1 VIVHQSNVI
10 QIFNMGTFYI
20 CPTPIGNLQDISQ
33 RLLNTL
39 SIVDVVYA
47 EDTRVAK
54 KLLSHLNLKK
64 DVRSYFKGNEIKK
77 VSEISKLL
85 SENKSVAM
93 ISDAGTP
100 LISDPGNVLIKQLI
114 EDSCEIVS
122 IPGPSS
128 VLVAL
133 TLSGFDIDRFTF
145 LGFIPKSG
153 KERSNFYNLIS
164 EASHPLVCFTS
175 PNRLMNDLKEFVSRN
190 LQNEIVVCRELT
202 KKFES
207 IYRGTAQELLNDI
220 PENKYKGEVTLVIG
234 KSDKLKTLDIDI
246 ENFAN
251 KLIEFQVP
259 KREIAKIISSLNKET
274 VNKIYDAIKNL

>member
-1 VIVHQSNVI
+1 
-10 QIFNMGTFYI
+10 MGTFYI
-20 CPTPIGNLQDISQ
+20 CPTPIGNLEDISK
-33 RLLNTL
+33 RLVNTL
-39 SIVDVVYA
+39 SKVDVVYA

-64 DVRSYFKGNEIKK
+64 DVKSYFKGNEIKK
-77 VSEISKLL
+77 ISEISNFLND
-85 SENKSVAM
+85 NKSVAL

-100 LISDPGNVLIKQLI
+100 LISDPGNMLIKKLV
-114 EDSCEIVS
+114 EDNFEIIS

-133 TLSGFDIDRFTF
+133 TLSGFEIDQFTF

-153 KERSNFYNLIS
+153 KERSSFYNLIS
-164 EASHPLVCFTS
+164 QASHPLVCFTS
-175 PNRLMNDLKEFVSRN
+175 PNRLKNDLEEFIN
-190 LQNEIVVCRELT
+190 KDLENEIVVCRELT

-207 IYRGTAQELLNDI
+207 IYRGTARDLLNDI

-234 KSDKLKTLDIDI
+234 KSNLISNLDIDI
-246 ENFAN
+246 ENFAK

-259 KREIAKIISSLNKET
+259 KREIAKIISSLNKVK
-274 VNKIYDAIKNL
+274 VNKIYDLIKNL

>member
-1 VIVHQSNVI
+1 
-10 QIFNMGTFYI
+10 MATFYI
-20 CPTPIGNLQDISQ
+20 CPTPIGNLEDISQ
-33 RLLNTL
+33 RLVNTL
-39 SIVDVVYA
+39 SKVDVVYA

-64 DVRSYFKGNEIKK
+64 EVKSYFMGNEIKK

-85 SENKSVAM
+85 SENKSVAL

-100 LISDPGNVLIKQLI
+100 LISDPGNMLIQKLI
-114 EDSCEIVS
+114 EDNHEIVS

-133 TLSGFDIDRFTF
+133 TLSGFEIDRFTF

-153 KERSNFYNLIS
+153 KGRSNFYNLIS

-175 PNRLMNDLKEFVSRN
+175 PNRLMNDLKEFVSKD

-220 PENKYKGEVTLVIG
+220 PENKYRGEVTLVID
-234 KSDKLKTLDIDI
+234 KSHKLNTIDIDI
-246 ENFAN
+246 ENFAK

-259 KREIAKIISSLNKET
+259 KREIAKIISSLNKEK